1 MRKRMSKA
9 LVMSGGGPVGLAW
22 ETGLVA
28 GLSAR
33 GFDLGSADLFLGT
46 SAGASVCAQIALGRD
61 LGPVVERYRG
71 GAPQL
76 PSEGADGAAS
86 VRGATMVAATPG
98 QWGATG
104 PMLRV
109 GTMMSGALS
118 DGLTPEQARAV
129 VGRYAI
135 EAETVTEESFVNFF
149 RHLRGERWPARFA
162 CTAVDA
168 ETGEF
173 VVWNAENPAD
183 LERAVASS
191 SSAPGVFPPVTID
204 GRRYID
210 AGGIRSGTSAD
221 LASGYDRV
229 LVVTL
234 RDPNAATDGN
244 AQLERSRKRVVDEC
258 KLIEDAGGTVAT
270 LAPDASAA
278 VAMGSNPHDSSVNP
292 VAAAHGLR
300 QGEAEAD
307 RLREF
312 WN

>member
-1 MRKRMSKA
+1 MSKA

-22 ETGLVA
+22 ETGVVA
-28 GLSAR
+28 GLSAK
-33 GFDLGSADLFLGT
+33 GFDLGSADFFLGT

-61 LGPVVERYRG
+61 FGPLVERY
-71 GAPQL
+71 GASAQQP
-76 PSEGADGAAS
+76 PSEGADAAAS
-86 VRGATMVAATPG
+86 VSGATAQAAIPG

-135 EAETVTEESFVNFF
+135 EAETVTEESFVNCF

-191 SSAPGVFPPVTID
+191 SSVPGVFPPVAID

-210 AGGIRSGTSAD
+210 AGGVRSGTSAD
-221 LASGYDRV
+221 LASGHDLV

-234 RDPNAATDGN
+234 RDPNAPTDGN
-244 AQLERSRKRVVDEC
+244 PQLERSGQRLVDEC

-270 LAPDASAA
+270 LVPDASAV
-278 VAMGSNPHDSSVNP
+278 VAMGPNPHDSSVNP
-292 VAAAHGLR
+292 AAAAHGLR
-300 QGEAEAD
+300 QGAAEAD

-312 WN
+312 WK